1 MHKQLNFF
9 LLILHQQ
16 FFLESPHIPNWKI
29 LEEHKVISYIHHD
42 KNGGSCNFLA
52 KKNKLPI
59 TSCCGG
65 NNSLNSNYSF
75 KIEIV
80 HTTIL
85 GCPEFSSFAKFWS
98 ASFSHQTMN
107 HHFSERDM
115 TVHFPPS
122 SLARSVESFSN
133 YFPGEKYTYNALKNT
148 RKLSTMRRFRDRKLR
163 QNSLSS
169 IHSSI
174 PFFPTR
180 VHNFTVASQKH
191 SCSTCIAKYNNIT
204 QRGELA
210 EEMLI
215 FYSCCHLSTWSESL
229 ESFLADP
236 TLRYNS

>member
-1 MHKQLNFF
+1 MKLFWSVFNHCASREGVSTTTRIQVFQFQLLRFSYPRWNDYFHPF
-9 LLILHQQ
+9 PSFATKRLRRLFSTTMTNSMSLWLCTNNSTSSSWSSINN

-115 TVHFPPS
+115 TVHFPPLLS
-122 SLARSVESFSN
+122 RDQSN
-133 YFPGEKYTYNALKNT
+133 HSQTIFQGKSI
-148 RKLSTMRRFRDRKLR
+148 RTMRSKILG
-163 QNSLSS
+163 
-169 IHSSI
+169 
-174 PFFPTR
+174 
-180 VHNFTVASQKH
+180 
-191 SCSTCIAKYNNIT
+191 SCQQWDDFVTENY
-204 QRGELA
+204 
-210 EEMLI
+210 
-215 FYSCCHLSTWSESL
+215 
-229 ESFLADP
+229 D
-236 TLRYNS
+236 